1 MNARFILCA
10 VKLLIVALVLPLKG
24 NTQEIEKPLE
34 NSSSIL
40 PAYSQIFK
48 ENVQIAVA
56 EHPRTAA
63 AVAARDKMRFE
74 EDEARAGL
82 YPQVYVDLTGRQR
95 VADNFEERFDNIT
108 QRSLRD
114 TAANISLVGRQLL
127 YDGGTTSSRISAA
140 RYAFTAAHE
149 EYSHEASSVAM
160 AAVDSHYYVLYQRL
174 RREIHQKNIT
184 RHREIL
190 NMVQEKFNSGRGTN
204 QDVTLMQSR
213 LAIVE
218 TSAARVN
225 MDLEEAISHYEEIYS
240 FAPGEVRRPDVS
252 MDLPI
257 TENEA
262 LQLGFQNNSLLT
274 MASSRSLSSRENMN
288 AAKGELFPQ
297 FSVELSATKYDLER
311 GNPDYDV
318 TGRILVN
325 YNLYSGGASSARIAQ
340 SLKNYEN
347 VKYTQ
352 DNIMREVDRTI
363 KVAFQNKQSQEKQ
376 IIFLKRASEASKINR
391 DQTREQFE
399 ATGGSL
405 FSLLEAERE
414 HHSAQ
419 EQYSG
424 GIVEFE
430 LAKYRLLNSMGTLL
444 GTLNI
449 LLNREER

>member
-1 MNARFILCA
+1 
-10 VKLLIVALVLPLKG
+10 
-24 NTQEIEKPLE
+24 
-34 NSSSIL
+34 
-40 PAYSQIFK
+40 
-48 ENVQIAVA
+48 
-56 EHPRTAA
+56 
-63 AVAARDKMRFE
+63 MRFE

-82 YPQVYVDLTGRQR
+82 YPHVYVDLTGRQR

-240 FAPGEVRRPDVS
+240 FAPGDIKRPDVS
-252 MDLPI
+252 MELPI

-262 LQLGFQNNSLLT
+262 LQLGFQNNPLLT
-274 MASSRSLSSRENMN
+274 MASSRSLSSRENMK
-288 AAKGELFPQ
+288 AAKGELLPQ

-325 YNLYSGGASSARIAQ
+325 YNLYNGGASSARIAQ
-340 SLKNYEN
+340 SSKSYEN

-376 IIFLKRASEASKINR
+376 ILFLKRASEASKINR

-414 HHSAQ
+414 HHNAQ
-419 EQYSG
+419 EQYLSL
-424 GIVEFE
+424 IH
-430 LAKYRLLNSMGTLL
+430 
-444 GTLNI
+444 I
-449 LLNREER
+449 